1 MFHSSLRR
9 WSYSHDGTASMA
21 STASISVPSAFLRR
35 SVAFVAASAFVASAF
50 VGLSATTAIAQNTIT
65 LEGTVKAEGAP
76 VPGAQITIVNVSTN
90 EVNRTL
96 TRASGDFIVLGLY
109 SGRYTVNVRAI
120 GYRQRTDTVQLV
132 IGQRARLEFLLERG
146 AAELEAQTVVAER
159 VKQVEVQRLSVSAP
173 VMKEEIENLPFNSRG
188 IMNLA
193 GIAPGIKTY
202 APQSGRT
209 LPSGGAAPDLRF
221 FNVYMDGVEMKS
233 LYNGNIVGLGQTGSP
248 LPQEGLEQFRVY
260 LNPYDAEFTRA
271 GSYVISAESRRGT
284 NEWKGSGFGFYQGKA
299 MLARNAFQKAVPDYG
314 RQQLGF
320 NIAGPIS
327 RDKLFIAT
335 SYELTSTDYFLDVN
349 PISGP
354 WQQYKGSFLA
364 PNRNHTGFTRLT
376 YVQSPRV
383 TWDFMGSARY
393 LRGEGNF
400 GGRASQD
407 AGISQKYDVYTA
419 QLRQRFLS
427 QSGRFVNEASL
438 QYVSWSHNE
447 APLKPGRQLN
457 YPGVVFG
464 TSGFPLILTEKHFR
478 AVNRSTLNVEN
489 ASGSHVIKFGVE
501 LSSIAA
507 RQNQPNN
514 TNGTFNFATD
524 TSTLPI
530 SASIAVGFNDPNGT
544 SDAIASATGYT
555 TGIYVNDEWRMKP
568 NFTLSLGLRHD
579 AEINTLN
586 NDYVT
591 PWSKDPVL
599 TAIPEL
605 KNYLNAGNRKNQMG
619 NISPRVSFSWDPF
632 SNNRTFVRGGF
643 GIIYDRV
650 TSFMGFQER
659 RNSTW
664 RTYTFANP
672 GTADPAVLRQ
682 KVIAGGSSAAAPIL
696 MNLDMKTPRAQQM
709 SIGFGHQL
717 TSEFGFNIDYVRQH
731 MDNLYVQRN
740 PNYLDKSVSPSRRK
754 LTPAFGDIL
763 IWDDNGKSDYSS
775 FLLQAT
781 YQRDKMRFNLAYTL
795 GWYEGDFDT
804 AGLPTYTY
812 DWLFNRQ
819 RTTGDERHRVTLS
832 SIVPLPLGF
841 SFSSVA
847 TVASAR
853 PFLTTDGRDI
863 NLNNVLSDDYP
874 GGTATS
880 TGIRTTVPAN
890 AWNNWYRTVDV
901 RLTRP
906 LFTWNKT
913 RVSMSAEA
921 FNVFNFNNNLSYG
934 GVQYSANGTP
944 VASFGKP
951 TAAYGARMGQ
961 VGMRFDF

>member
-1 MFHSSLRR
+1 MSSASFRRRLTHS
-9 WSYSHDGTASMA
+9 W
-21 STASISVPSAFLRR
+21 
-35 SVAFVAASAFVASAF
+35 VARVLVAGALGA
-50 VGLSATTAIAQNTIT
+50 LTATTAFAQNTIT
-65 LEGTVKAEGAP
+65 LEGAVRGDGAP
-76 VPGAQITIVNVSTN
+76 IAGAQITITNVATN
-90 EVNRTL
+90 EVARAL
-96 TRASGDFIVLGLY
+96 TRPTGDFRVLGLY
-109 SGRYTVNVRAI
+109 SGQYTVNVRAI
-120 GYRQRTDTVQLV
+120 GFRQRTDTVQLV
-132 IGQRARLEFLLERG
+132 IGQRARLEFDLEKG
-146 AAELEAQTVVAER
+146 AAELEALAVVAER
-159 VKQVEVQRLSVSAP
+159 VKQVEVQRMSVSAP

-284 NEWKGSGFGFYQGKA
+284 NEFKGSGFGFYQGKA
-299 MLARNAFQKAVPDYG
+299 MLARNAFQAAVPDYG
-314 RQQLGF
+314 RTQLGF
-320 NIAGPIS
+320 NLSGPIQK
-327 RDKLFIAT
+327 DKLFFAA
-335 SYELTSTDYFLDVN
+335 SYELTSTDFYLDVN
-349 PISGP
+349 PTSGP
-354 WQQYKGSFLA
+354 WGQYKGSFLA
-364 PNRNHTGFTRLT
+364 PNRNHTAFTRLT
-376 YVQSPRV
+376 WVQSPRF
-383 TWDFMGSARY
+383 TYDFMGSARY

-400 GGRASQD
+400 GGRTSQD
-407 AGISQKYDVYTA
+407 GGISQTYDIYTA
-419 QLRQRFLS
+419 QLRQRYLS
-427 QSGRFVNEASL
+427 QGGNFVNEASL

-447 APLKPGRQLN
+447 APLKPGPQFS
-457 YPGVVFG
+457 YPGIIFG

-478 AVNRSTLNVEN
+478 AVNRSTLNIDN

-507 RQNQPNN
+507 TQNQPNN
-514 TNGTFNFATD
+514 TNGTFTFSSD

-530 SASIAVGFNDPNGT
+530 SASIAVGFTDPNGT
-544 SDAIASATGYT
+544 SDAIADATGYT
-555 TGIYVNDEWRMKP
+555 TGIYINDEWRIKP
-568 NFTLSLGLRHD
+568 HFTLSLGLRHD
-579 AEINTLN
+579 AEINTMN

-599 TAIPEL
+599 TAIPQL
-605 KNYLNAGNRKNQMG
+605 KNYINAGNRKNQLG

-632 SNNRTFVRGGF
+632 KNNRTFVRGGF

-672 GTADPAVLRQ
+672 GTKDPAVLRQ
-682 KVIAGGSSAAAPIL
+682 RVIAGVTATASPIL
-696 MNLDMKTPRAQQM
+696 MNLDMKTPNAKQM

-717 TSEFGFNIDYVRQH
+717 TNEFGFNIDYVRQH

-740 PNYLDKSVSPSRRK
+740 PNYLDKTVTPNVRK
-754 LTPAFGDIL
+754 LTPAYGDIL
-763 IWDDNGKSDYSS
+763 IWDDIGQSDYSS
-775 FLLQAT
+775 ILLQAT
-781 YQRDKMRFNLAYTL
+781 YQRNKMRFNLAYTL
-795 GWYEGDFDT
+795 GWYQGDFDT

-812 DWLFNRQ
+812 DFLFNRQ

-832 SIVPLPLGF
+832 DIIPLPFGF
-841 SFSSVA
+841 NFSSVA
-847 TVASAR
+847 TIASPR

-863 NLNNVLSDDYP
+863 NLDNVLTDDYP
-874 GGTATS
+874 GGTVST
-880 TGIRTTVPAN
+880 TGIRTTMPAN
-890 AWNNWYRTVDV
+890 SWNNWYRTVDV

-906 LFTWNKT
+906 LFTRNKT
-913 RVSMSAEA
+913 KVSLSAEA

-934 GVQYSANGTP
+934 GTQFSANGTA
-944 VASFGKP
+944 VATFGKP

-961 VGMRFDF
+961 LGMRFDF